1 MQRRWTGKNVNLALL
16 SECVED
22 FFKDRGFLT
31 EKDESAG
38 EYTILWAPPRV
49 RNMRDA
55 MTVRI
60 FGNPND
66 FVVEIIASE
75 RTRGSI
81 RLGMLT
87 KLFGGGYL
95 VLRGLRAKEAL
106 EKLEREFWV
115 CVEEKV
121 AHLAESGAH
130 TELAE

>member
-1 MQRRWTGKNVNLALL
+1 MQRQWTGQNVNLALL
-16 SECVED
+16 SERVED
-22 FFKDRGFLT
+22 FFKDRGFST

-38 EYTILWAPPRV
+38 EHTILWAPPRV
-49 RNMRDA
+49 RNIRDG

-81 RLGMLT
+81 RLGLLT
-87 KLFGGGYL
+87 QLFGGGYL
-95 VLRGLRAKEAL
+95 AVRGLRAKEAL

-115 CVEEKV
+115 YVEEKV
-121 AHLAESGAH
+121 AHLAGS
-130 TELAE
+130 AEQIVS

>member
-1 MQRRWTGKNVNLALL
+1 MQRQWTGKNVNLALL

-22 FFKDRGFLT
+22 FFKDRGFST

-55 MTVRI
+55 MTAKV
-60 FGNPND
+60 FGNSND

-87 KLFGGGYL
+87 QLFGGGYL
-95 VLRGLRAKEAL
+95 VLRGLKAKETL
-106 EKLEREFWV
+106 EKIEKEFWAY
-115 CVEEKV
+115 VEEKV
-121 AHLAESGAH
+121 THLAGSAS
-130 TELAE
+130 